1 MIKRLKNT
9 GIDELEEKCL
19 ISSKG
24 VMENLVLITSSD
36 SNSTILFQLFYKRGR
51 FSVLQYYSETDPT
64 HYYLLNLV

>member
-36 SNSTILFQLFYKRGR
+36 SNSTIFF
-51 FSVLQYYSETDPT
+51 
-64 HYYLLNLV
+64 